1 MFKLGSLLK
10 KSKSKAERGLDSQD
24 LEDDAFDPKR
34 WQDAFRADNAP
45 TASERKF
52 LMEQVMFSHFGRAD
66 STLGDFLEQYVLK
79 PQRQRVERAQQDE
92 WASDLQWRLESIQ
105 TDHGDWLRLLKAQLD
120 EDPRRRKKRLTK
132 LIERKFPNMNGQD
145 QRRLIRSIDR
155 HVEPDMS
162 RNSCE
167 IVLKQQ
173 QPGQDPSVRK
183 WLVRGPRATSGPGIG
198 PALEYA
204 ASDETDRAARY
215 NSDGVSEFDSEDD
228 YLSDEDEYEGVS
240 DEVHS
245 EDGRSHG
252 RPGGNHSRHGQG
264 RRLGPDYG
272 ASRGTRRDQRSVE
285 GRKASWKRGDDRRP
299 APGRAGPHRTGHDER
314 HERSQGTPR
323 DDKIEASYNGQQR
336 FDPAVSHRSNEEV
349 RSERSQGTPR
359 DDKASYNG
367 RQSRDH
373 AGSRRSNE
381 EARYGQRHVFEHLGF
396 DEAGES
402 STSHDI
408 QRPIGQPPAY
418 TTLQPQNP
426 ARWPVQKPARQ
437 PAEQPPERPPK
448 IPLPPPEPLAELEGS
463 SAWHLQKRYELDG
476 SAASAA
482 YPNVAELEGSMPE
495 ASYQQPESVPRI
507 FVRQFEVIEPETPT
521 ERKRGKSRA
530 VQEW

>member
-132 LIERKFPNMNGQD
+132 LIERRFPNMNGQD

-162 RNSCE
+162 RNWCE

-183 WLVRGPRATSGPGIG
+183 WLVRGPRARLGPGIG
-198 PALEYA
+198 PALEDA
-204 ASDETDRAARY
+204 ASDEIDRATRY

-228 YLSDEDEYEGVS
+228 YFSDEDEYEGVS

-245 EDGRSHG
+245 EDGRSHR

-314 HERSQGTPR
+314 R
-323 DDKIEASYNGQQR
+323 
-336 FDPAVSHRSNEEV
+336 
-349 RSERSQGTPR
+349 ERSQGTPR

-367 RQSRDH
+367 QQRFDPAVSH
-373 AGSRRSNE
+373 RSNE

-402 STSHDI
+402 STRHDI

-426 ARWPVQKPARQ
+426 ARWPVQKPAQQ

-448 IPLPPPEPLAELEGS
+448 IPLPPPEPPAELEGS